1 MNYVINNFNEATGQI
16 CVTFGGVLTH
26 SIDVPLDSN
35 NLYITGD
42 ALDTYIKGFAPVD
55 FIERKNKIAAGI
67 ANVAALKALE
77 TNPVT
82 AESIA
87 ADVQAI
93 ENAKAA
99 EIEKFVKAALIK
111 LGVISV

>member
-1 MNYVINNFNEATGQI
+1 MDYVINNFNEATGQI
-16 CVTFGGVLTH
+16 SVTFGGVLTH

-35 NLYITGD
+35 NLYIIGD
-42 ALDTYIKGFAPVD
+42 ALDAYIKGFAPVE
-55 FIERKNKIAAGI
+55 FVERKNKIDAGI
-67 ANVAALKALE
+67 ANATALKALE

-87 ADVQAI
+87 AEVQAI
-93 ENAKAA
+93 EDARAA
-99 EIEKFVKAALIK
+99 EIEKHVKAALIK